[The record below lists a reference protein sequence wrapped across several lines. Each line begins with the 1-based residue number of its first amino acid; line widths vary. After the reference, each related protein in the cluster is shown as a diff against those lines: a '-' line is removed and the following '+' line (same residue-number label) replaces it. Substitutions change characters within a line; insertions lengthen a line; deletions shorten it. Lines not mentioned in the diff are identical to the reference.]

1 MHTIRDLRFAVRN
14 LTRSPGFTAV
24 VVLTLGLGIGSST
37 AVFTVVNAVVLQPL
51 DYPEPHQLVRITSE
65 LRGLGAID
73 TGVAAAELVDYQSRT
88 DLFAAVAGVLPI
100 SANVTG
106 AEAPARVEMML
117 VSWEYFS
124 VLGVAPAY
132 GRVFGPEDDV
142 PDVANVAVVSDRF
155 CRRSLNADPQNIGKM
170 IVIDTDPVM
179 VVGVMPPSFRHPG
192 RTLQNDVEI
201 WSPSGFR
208 GPAGA
213 TLSRSR
219 RRIAGSLARLQ
230 PGVTLDQAQAR
241 LAEYGAAVSL
251 QFPSDYPT
259 SNGWRPR
266 VTSLQDDVV
275 GGVSTTMFMLLGGV
289 GLLLLIACV
298 NVAHLI
304 LARSA
309 GRRQEIAI
317 RKALGARAGQLTRQ
331 LVTESA
337 LLAAAGG
344 VLGLLVASW
353 TLSGL
358 VALAP
363 GRVPRI
369 DSVTI
374 DLTAVLVAVA
384 ISFAATVMF
393 GLVPAWQ
400 LTRVDTFAAVKGG
413 GPARSTDGRAGRA
426 RDVLVAAEV
435 AMATVLLIGAGLLVR
450 SIVGLVNVPLGFETE
465 SLLTA
470 RLSLPRPNDATRA
483 TYLDPARRVAF
494 YRETLGRIAALP
506 GVERAAMSSQIP
518 MGGFNPP
525 WFVEIQGLDLGDQ
538 SVRPVMHSFQV
549 SPSYFETM
557 GVRILRGR
565 PFKEFDRAATEPVAI
580 VSETAARTLWK
591 GRDPIGERLRLG
603 PDLPWMTIVG
613 VAGDVLNR
621 RLNEPPQPIL
631 YRSLE
636 QSSDLS
642 LALLIRT
649 RGATPDL
656 AASIAREVRAVDP
669 DLPVYSVRTMADV
682 IGSALAQRQF
692 LMRLLVAFGAIATTL
707 ALLGIYGLMAYS
719 VSQRTREIGIRMAIG
734 ARQLDMSLMVMRR
747 SMALTAAGVL
757 VGSVVSLG
765 LSQFVR
771 SQLFGVEP
779 SDPVTMAF
787 VFALMMVV
795 AAVAGYVPA
804 RRAAS
809 VDPVLAVRSQ

>member
-1 MHTIRDLRFAVRN
+1 MHTIRDVRFAIRS

-24 VVLTLGLGIGSST
+24 VVLTLGLGIGAST
-37 AVFTVVNAVVLQPL
+37 AVFTVVDAVVLQPL
-51 DYPEPHQLVRITSE
+51 DYPAPHQLAKISSE
-65 LRGLGAID
+65 LRGFGATD
-73 TGVAAAELVDYQSRT
+73 TGVAGPELFDYQSRT
-88 DLFAAVAGVLPI
+88 DLFAGVAGVLPI

-106 AEAPARVEMML
+106 ADTPTRVEMML
-117 VSWEYFS
+117 VSWKYFS

-132 GRVFGPEDDV
+132 GRVFASED
-142 PDVANVAVVSDRF
+142 DVANVAVVSDRF
-155 CRRSLNADPQNIGKM
+155 WRRSLNADPQAIGRT

-208 GPAGA
+208 GSATA

-219 RRIAGSLARLQ
+219 RLVDSCLARLQ
-230 PGVTLDQAQAR
+230 PGVTLEQAQAR

-259 SNGWRPR
+259 QNGWRPL
-266 VTSLQDDVV
+266 VTSLQDNVV
-275 GGVSTTMFMLLGGV
+275 GGVSTTMFVLLGGV
-289 GLLLLIACV
+289 SLLLLIACV

-317 RKALGARAGQLTRQ
+317 RKALGARGGQLTRQ
-331 LVTESA
+331 LVTEGA
-337 LLAAAGG
+337 LLAFAGG

-374 DLTAVLVAVA
+374 DLTAVLVAAA

-400 LTRVDTFAAVKGG
+400 LTRVDTFAAVKEG

-465 SLLTA
+465 SLMTA

-525 WFVEIQGLDLGDQ
+525 WLVEIQGLDASDQ
-538 SVRPVMHSFQV
+538 TVRPVMHNFQV

-565 PFKEFDRAATEPVAI
+565 PFTEFDRAASEPVAI

-591 GRDPIGERLRLG
+591 GRDPIGEHLRLG

-669 DLPVYSVRTMADV
+669 DLPVYSVRMMAEV
-682 IGSALAQRQF
+682 IGAALAQRQF
-692 LMRLLVAFGAIATTL
+692 LMRLLVAFAAIATTL
-707 ALLGIYGLMAYS
+707 ALLGIYGVMAYS

-747 SMALTAAGVL
+747 SMALAVVGVL
-757 VGSVVSLG
+757 VGSAVSLG
-765 LSQFVR
+765 LSRFVR

-779 SDPVTMAF
+779 SDPVTMASVF
-787 VFALMMVV
+787 VLMIVV
-795 AAVAGYVPA
+795 AAAAGYVPG

-809 VDPVLAVRSQ
+809 VDPALAVRSN

>member
-1 MHTIRDLRFAVRN
+1 MHTIRDVRFAIRS

-24 VVLTLGLGIGSST
+24 VVLTLGLGIGAST
-37 AVFTVVNAVVLQPL
+37 AVFTVVDAVVLQPL
-51 DYPEPHQLVRITSE
+51 DYPAPHQLAKISSE
-65 LRGLGAID
+65 LRGFGATD
-73 TGVAAAELVDYQSRT
+73 TGVAGPELFDYQSRT
-88 DLFAAVAGVLPI
+88 DLFAGVAGVLPI

-106 AEAPARVEMML
+106 ADTPTRVEMML
-117 VSWEYFS
+117 VSWKYFS

-132 GRVFGPEDDV
+132 GRVFASED
-142 PDVANVAVVSDRF
+142 DVANVAVVSDRF
-155 CRRSLNADPQNIGKM
+155 WRRSLNADPQAIGRT

-208 GPAGA
+208 GSATA

-219 RRIAGSLARLQ
+219 RLVDSCLARLQ
-230 PGVTLDQAQAR
+230 PGVTLEQAQAR

-259 SNGWRPR
+259 QNGWRPL
-266 VTSLQDDVV
+266 VTSLQDNVV
-275 GGVSTTMFMLLGGV
+275 GGVSTTMFVLLGGV
-289 GLLLLIACV
+289 SLLLLIACV

-317 RKALGARAGQLTRQ
+317 RKALGARGGQLTRQ
-331 LVTESA
+331 LVTEGA
-337 LLAAAGG
+337 LLAFAGG

-374 DLTAVLVAVA
+374 DLTAVLVAAA

-400 LTRVDTFAAVKGG
+400 LTRVDTFAAVKEG

-465 SLLTA
+465 SLMTA

-525 WFVEIQGLDLGDQ
+525 WLVEIQGLDASDQ
-538 SVRPVMHSFQV
+538 TVRPVMHNFQV

-565 PFKEFDRAATEPVAI
+565 PFTEFDRAASEPVAI

-591 GRDPIGERLRLG
+591 GRDPIGEHLRLG

-669 DLPVYSVRTMADV
+669 DLPVYSVRMMADV
-682 IGSALAQRQF
+682 IGAALAQRQF
-692 LMRLLVAFGAIATTL
+692 LMRLLVAFAAIATTL
-707 ALLGIYGLMAYS
+707 ALLGIYGVMAYS

-747 SMALTAAGVL
+747 SMALAVVGVL
-757 VGSVVSLG
+757 VGSAVSLG
-765 LSQFVR
+765 LSRFVR

-779 SDPVTMAF
+779 SDPVTMASVF
-787 VFALMMVV
+787 VLMIVV
-795 AAVAGYVPA
+795 AAAAGYVPG

-809 VDPVLAVRSQ
+809 VDPALAVRSN